1 MLNVQLPARE
11 YTTLLGAPVTD
22 ALAGAVL
29 CTATLF
35 LLGIW
40 SARSFKRVPTRM
52 QVVFEFFY
60 EFVHGQLKD
69 AFGSDRE
76 ARRLAPWFLSLL
88 LFIGLAN
95 QMALFPLV
103 FEVLYDGGSLF
114 RQPTSD
120 LSGTVAL
127 ALVMVGGANIMAF
140 TFAPMNHVFSYL
152 PFNKVFA
159 ARSFSELM
167 NAGIEFFIGVMNIIG
182 ETAKVISLS
191 CRLFGNIFAG
201 NVIVAVIMS
210 VAVFT
215 QYLVPIPFLILGT
228 FSSFVQAYVFMT
240 LTLQFMAGSVNGAR
254 GGQSTDELARA

>member
-11 YTTLLGAPVTD
+11 YVTLFGAPVTD
-22 ALAGAVL
+22 AIAGAVL
-29 CTATLF
+29 CTAALF
-35 LLGIW
+35 VAGVW
-40 SARSFKRVPTRM
+40 AARSFHKVPTRA

-60 EFVHGQLKD
+60 GFVHGQLKD
-69 AFGSDRE
+69 AFGSERE

-103 FEVLYDGGSLF
+103 FEVLYKGGSLF

-120 LSGTVAL
+120 LSGTLAL
-127 ALVMVGGANIMAF
+127 ALVMVGGANIMALSVS
-140 TFAPMNHVFSYL
+140 PMNHVFSYF
-152 PFNKVFA
+152 PINKLLS
-159 ARSFSELM
+159 ARSMSQLM
-167 NAGIEFFIGVMNIIG
+167 NAGIEFFIGIMNIIG

-215 QYLVPIPFLILGT
+215 QYLVPVPFLILGT

-254 GGQSTDELARA
+254 GGQSTDELVSA